1 MRRSID
7 SSDST
12 WTIRNP
18 NSVDV
23 DPTIPDLWETPTVD
37 QLMTPDAP
45 TLPWWIPQ
53 TPTMP
58 APNGRDPF
66 GPIPSVPNTNK
77 APIEVDP
84 PSRPPQWMFGPP
96 RIIEG
101 PPPRAPFPLAALLS
115 PDTGRALSEWSSSS
129 SRRRAPSPTLL
140 SAAPATPLGSV
151 VDLLADYIRRQKQ
164 LNAEPRTFAFGTGAP
179 AVPFVQ
185 SDGFMASDDNSVDGR
200 SAIRR
205 LSSPLLGITAR

>member
-23 DPTIPDLWETPTVD
+23 DPTIPDLWEAPTVE

-53 TPTMP
+53 APTMP
-58 APNGRDPF
+58 APSGRDPF
-66 GPIPSVPNTNK
+66 GPIPSVPNLNK

-84 PSRPPQWMFGPP
+84 PSRPPEWMFGPP
-96 RIIEG
+96 RIIE
-101 PPPRAPFPLAALLS
+101 
-115 PDTGRALSEWSSSS
+115 
-129 SRRRAPSPTLL
+129 APSP
-140 SAAPATPLGSV
+140 AAPLRSV
-151 VDLLADYIRRQKQ
+151 ADLLVDYIRRQKQ
-164 LNAEPRTFAFGTGAP
+164 LNAEPRKFAFGTGAP
-179 AVPFVQ
+179 AVPLAQSNGFV
-185 SDGFMASDDNSVDGR
+185 ASDDNSVDDR
-200 SAIRR
+200 FATRR
-205 LSSPLLGITAR
+205 LSSPVLGIIAR